1 MSFFKKMISSQRP
14 TGKFLPFSVKCNRCG
29 EIIHGQ
35 VNINN
40 EPSLEIDE
48 KGKPFYTCRK
58 VLIGNEH
65 CFERI
70 EVIFRFDEDR
80 HVLDKKI
87 SGGEMVNEI

>member
-1 MSFFKKMISSQRP
+1 MEH
-14 TGKFLPFSVKCNRCG
+14 GKIN
-29 EIIHGQ
+29 IWQ

-58 VLIGNEH
+58 VLIGDEH

-87 SGGEMVNEI
+87 FGGEMVNET

>member
-1 MSFFKKMISSQRP
+1 MSFIKRLFSSQRP
-14 TGKFLPFSVKCNRCG
+14 TGKFLPISAKCNSCG

-70 EVIFRFDEDR
+70 EVIFRFNEDR
-80 HVLDKKI
+80 HVLDRQI
-87 SGGEMVNEI
+87 SGGELVSEI